1 MNARNT
7 KPAERQRPRGRRE
20 AIQHRQYLGRPR
32 LARTFSRQRGQ
43 YLSVRLCKVPKGR
56 AQPGAERRRREEAGC
71 DNLYGRGVLFSLCQT
86 ERRRVQID
94 LSARCRY
101 ACFSNISAPTAPCS
115 RIDLYIFP
123 ACTMPDSHRLS
134 FATCFGT
141 RVVCYRL
148 IISGFIFPIAVTPG
162 LCWTQEK
169 ERSCI

>member
-43 YLSVRLCKVPKGR
+43 YLSCACKVPKGR

-115 RIDLYIFP
+115 RIDLHFP
-123 ACTMPDSHRLS
+123 CVYHARLAPIVVRYLLWHQGRLLSSYHFGFHLPHRS
-134 FATCFGT
+134 NST
-141 RVVCYRL
+141 
-148 IISGFIFPIAVTPG
+148 G
-162 LCWTQEK
+162 LC
-169 ERSCI
+169 